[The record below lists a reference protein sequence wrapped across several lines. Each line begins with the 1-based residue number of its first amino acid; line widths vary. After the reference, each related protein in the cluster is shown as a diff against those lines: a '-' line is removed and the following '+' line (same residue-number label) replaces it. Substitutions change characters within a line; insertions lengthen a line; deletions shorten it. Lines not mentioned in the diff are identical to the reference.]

1 MDPHTSYYLIL
12 KATSKQAKQCHTLQ
26 ASGCKLGFFMNKQF
40 LIIFLIKYFSLFSNK
55 STFVSSEKVFV
66 LFPLYDVF

>member
-12 KATSKQAKQCHTLQ
+12 KAASEQVKQCHTLQ
-26 ASGCKLGFFMNKQF
+26 TSDCKLDFFMNKQF

-55 STFVSSEKVFV
+55 SNFVPSEKVFV
-66 LFPLYDVF
+66 PFALYDAF